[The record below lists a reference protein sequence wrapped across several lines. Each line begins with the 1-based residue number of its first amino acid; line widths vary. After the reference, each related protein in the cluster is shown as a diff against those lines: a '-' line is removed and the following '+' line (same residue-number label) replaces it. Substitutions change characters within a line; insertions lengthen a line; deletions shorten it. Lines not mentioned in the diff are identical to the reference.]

1 MTGRVALPGTAPRVL
16 TVTQLVERLRAAL
29 DTPFPAA
36 VWVAGELS
44 NVRRA
49 ASGHLYFTL
58 KDDESQLAA
67 VMFRSTAQL
76 LPFRPADGL
85 EVLVA
90 ARPGL
95 YAPRGALQL
104 YVEAMEPRG
113 QGALRL
119 AFEQLKARL
128 AAEGLFAAERKRP
141 LPRFPAT
148 VGIVTALGG
157 AAVHDLRTV
166 LRRRWPAARVL
177 VRPVR
182 VQGDGAAAEIAAAIA
197 DLNRVPGVEVLIVGR
212 GGGSL
217 EDLWA
222 FNEEAVARA
231 IADSRVPVVSAVG
244 HEVDFTIADFVADVR
259 APTPTAAAALVV
271 PDRTEVAATVAR
283 AAEALRTGLRRRLA
297 VARER
302 LARLERG
309 LGDPRRRVRDLGLRI
324 DDLAA
329 RARTALARRA
339 DWDRRELA
347 RLGERLGR
355 ASPAARLGHA
365 EVRVAQARERL
376 ERALRVR
383 VAQARGTL
391 GAREAALGALSP
403 LACLARGYAIVR
415 RGGPTGAVVRD
426 AAVLA
431 AGEPLAVIFARGR
444 ARARVE
450 ATERDDG

>member
-1 MTGRVALPGTAPRVL
+1 VALPGTAPRVL
-16 TVTQLVERLRAAL
+16 TVTQLVQRLREAL
-29 DTPFPAA
+29 DARFPAA

-44 NVRRA
+44 NVHRA

-67 VMFRSTAQL
+67 VMFRSAAQL
-76 LPFRPADGL
+76 LLFRPTDGL

-90 ARPGL
+90 ARPGV
-95 YAPRGALQL
+95 YAARGTLQL

-157 AAVHDLRTV
+157 AAIHDLRTV
-166 LRRRWPAARVL
+166 LSRRWPAARVL

-182 VQGDGAAAEIAAAIA
+182 VQGQGAAAEIAAAIA
-197 DLNRVPGVEVLIVGR
+197 DLNQVPGVAVLIVGR

-231 IADSRVPVVSAVG
+231 IAASHVPVVSAVG
-244 HEVDFTIADFVADVR
+244 HEVDFTIADFVADAR

-271 PDRTEVAATVAR
+271 PDRVEVAATLAR
-283 AAEALRTGLRRRLA
+283 AAEGLRAGLLRQVGA
-297 VARER
+297 ARER
-302 LARLERG
+302 LGRLERG
-309 LGDPRRRVRDLGLRI
+309 LGDPRRRVRDLGLRL

-329 RARTALARRA
+329 RARGALGRRVG
-339 DWDRRELA
+339 WERRELA
-347 RLGERLGR
+347 TLRERLLGR
-355 ASPAARLGHA
+355 ASPGARLGA
-365 EVRVAQARERL
+365 AGERIAQTRARL
-376 ERALRVR
+376 ERALTLRME
-383 VAQARGTL
+383 QARGSL
-391 GAREAALGALSP
+391 AAREAALAALSP

-415 RGGPTGAVVRD
+415 RGGATGPVVRD

-431 AGEPLAVIFARGR
+431 AGEPIAVTFARGR

-450 ATERDDG
+450 ATEREDG